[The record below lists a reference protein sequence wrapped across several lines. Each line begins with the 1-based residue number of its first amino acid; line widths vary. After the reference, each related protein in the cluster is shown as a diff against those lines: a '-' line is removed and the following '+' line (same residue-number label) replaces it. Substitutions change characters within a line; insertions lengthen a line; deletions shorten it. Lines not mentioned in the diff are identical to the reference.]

1 MSVIDRVKT
10 HFETLKTITIEVEEW
25 KDEHGNPSVFYS
37 EPLTLE
43 EKNTIFKKSN
53 NFQDLTVLVDLL
65 IMKLKVKDD
74 KGEMKKAFEVEDK
87 FPLRKKADSNVIATI
102 ANKILLE
109 TNYEDAEK
117 KVNSD
122 PDIRSQ
128 LAVADRLHITYQQ
141 VLDMPVS
148 HYNLWLAYLKKEQ
161 EEYKSQ
167 ERIAQHG
174 KYGKFR

>member
-25 KDEHGNPSVFYS
+25 KDENGNASVFYS

-43 EKNTIFKKSN
+43 QKNIIFKKSN

-65 IMKLKVKDD
+65 IMKLMVKDD

-87 FPLRKKADSNVIATI
+87 FALRKKADSNVIAGI
-102 ANKILLE
+102 ANKILLD

-117 KVNSD
+117 K
-122 PDIRSQ
+122 
-128 LAVADRLHITYQQ
+128 
-141 VLDMPVS
+141 
-148 HYNLWLAYLKKEQ
+148 
-161 EEYKSQ
+161 
-167 ERIAQHG
+167 
-174 KYGKFR
+174 